1 MNEFNKININ
11 YWNNKLYYLKS
22 QLNNS
27 EHKLRILKQRK
38 IDIPKDISK
47 QKEYIKRYKIKI
59 LKLENELKE

>member
-1 MNEFNKININ
+1 MNEFDKININ

-59 LKLENELKE
+59 LKLEKELEE

>member
-38 IDIPKDISK
+38 IDIPKDILK

>member
-59 LKLENELKE
+59 LKLENELEE